1 MFFNRQDLLRFAD
14 WMKKDDA
21 DLNFVVGNP
30 GTYTNGSCSISVP
43 TQCTGPAGHAGAA
56 YSSRATAL
64 TLDLSALIVPSHE
77 LFHVMQDFYRFYG
90 KPQYAVAE
98 EVKDISMRPV
108 FREGGATFMAYSSS
122 LTEFAQYEN
131 ALVFDKNRLAKEYP
145 NDFKALNS
153 PEDVVAL
160 LVKLER
166 LDRSGRLYGLGTF
179 LHEWLIANYGLDK
192 FISLTKKH
200 NVGKEFD
207 QLFTETYGITLV
219 EAYTKAAPHILE
231 RIKN

>member
-1 MFFNRQDLLRFAD
+1 
-14 WMKKDDA
+14 
-21 DLNFVVGNP
+21 
-30 GTYTNGSCSISVP
+30 
-43 TQCTGPAGHAGAA
+43 
-56 YSSRATAL
+56 
-64 TLDLSALIVPSHE
+64 
-77 LFHVMQDFYRFYG
+77 MQDFHRFYG
-90 KPQYAVAE
+90 KPQYAVTE
-98 EVKDISMRPV
+98 EVKDLAMRPI

-122 LTEFAQYEN
+122 LTDFAQYEN
-131 ALVFDKNRLAKEYP
+131 GLIFDKNWLAKEFP

-153 PEDVVAL
+153 AEDVVSL

-192 FISLTKKH
+192 FITLTKKH
-200 NVGKEFD
+200 NVGKDFN

-231 RIKN
+231 RIKT